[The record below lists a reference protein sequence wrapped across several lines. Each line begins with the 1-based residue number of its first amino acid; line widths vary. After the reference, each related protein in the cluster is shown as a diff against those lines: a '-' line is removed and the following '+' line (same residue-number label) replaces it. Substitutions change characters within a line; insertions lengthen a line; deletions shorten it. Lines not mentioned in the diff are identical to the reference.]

1 MSARVIG
8 IVVGLVL
15 GIVWMSLGF
24 GAAVLTGILALIG
37 WFIGGVV
44 EGRVNVVDVW
54 NDLQGRR
61 RGIM

>member
-8 IVVGLVL
+8 IAVGLVL

-24 GAAVLTGILALIG
+24 GAAVLTGFLALIG
-37 WFIGGVV
+37 WFIGSVV

-54 NDLQGRR
+54 NDLLGRR

>member
-8 IVVGLVL
+8 IAVGLVL

-37 WFIGGVV
+37 WLIGGVI

>member
-8 IVVGLVL
+8 IAVGLVL

-24 GAAVLTGILALIG
+24 GAAVLVGILALIG
-37 WFIGGVV
+37 WFIGGVI
-44 EGRVNVVDVW
+44 EGRVNVAEVW

-61 RGIM
+61 RGSI

>member
-8 IVVGLVL
+8 IIVGLVL

-24 GAAVLTGILALIG
+24 GAAVLTGILAFVGWLIG
-37 WFIGGVV
+37 GIV
-44 EGRVNVVDVW
+44 EGRINIAEVW

-61 RGIM
+61 GLM

>member
-8 IVVGLVL
+8 IIVGLVL

-24 GAAVLTGILALIG
+24 GAAVLTGILAFVGWLIG
-37 WFIGGVV
+37 GII
-44 EGRVNVVDVW
+44 EGRINIAEVW

-61 RGIM
+61 GLM

>member
-15 GIVWMSLGF
+15 GTVWMSLGF

-44 EGRVNVVDVW
+44 EGRINVVDVW

>member
-8 IVVGLVL
+8 IFIGLVL
-15 GIVWMSLGF
+15 GIVWMALGF

-37 WFIGGVV
+37 WFLGGVV
-44 EGRVNVVDVW
+44 EGRINVVEVW

-61 RGIM
+61 RSPF